1 MEKDLEGALVN
12 SAGAK
17 LEGSKKP
24 LMDLGDHLEYIESL
38 LEQGTGGDAVKDVKV
53 NGASVIE
60 GKVADIKLKTINN
73 EPVLGDGNISVVTM
87 ADVNGA
93 IEAAIGQAVTN
104 VLTEEF

>member
-12 SAGAK
+12 STEAK

-24 LMDLGDHLEYIESL
+24 HMDLGGHLEYIESL
-38 LEQGTGGDAVKDVKV
+38 LEHGAGGGAVKDVKV
-53 NGASVIE
+53 NGASVME
-60 GKVADIKLKTINN
+60 DKVADIKLKTINN

-93 IEAAIGQAVTN
+93 IEAAIIDAIN
-104 VLTEEF
+104 MEY

>member
-12 SAGAK
+12 STEAK

-38 LEQGTGGDAVKDVKV
+38 LEQGASGGDVDAKIAALKEYVD
-53 NGASVIE
+53 AS
-60 GKVADIKLKTINN
+60 
-73 EPVLGDGNISVVTM
+73 
-87 ADVNGA
+87 
-93 IEAAIGQAVTN
+93 IGQAVTN

>member
-12 SAGAK
+12 STEAK

-38 LEQGTGGDAVKDVKV
+38 LEQGTGGDVDAKIAALKDYVD
-53 NGASVIE
+53 AS
-60 GKVADIKLKTINN
+60 
-73 EPVLGDGNISVVTM
+73 
-87 ADVNGA
+87 
-93 IEAAIGQAVTN
+93 IGQAVTN

>member
-12 SAGAK
+12 STGAK
-17 LEGSKKP
+17 LEGAEKTH
-24 LMDLGDHLEYIESL
+24 MDLGGHLEYIESL
-38 LEQGTGGDAVKDVKV
+38 LEQGGDAVKDVKV

-60 GKVADIKLKTINN
+60 DKVADIKLKTINN

-93 IEAAIGQAVTN
+93 IEAAITDAIN
-104 VLTEEF
+104 MEY

>member
-38 LEQGTGGDAVKDVKV
+38 LEQGTGGDVDAK
-53 NGASVIE
+53 
-60 GKVADIKLKTINN
+60 
-73 EPVLGDGNISVVTM
+73 
-87 ADVNGA
+87 
-93 IEAAIGQAVTN
+93 IEALKEYVDASIGQAITN